1 MALSPGTK
9 LGPYQIVAPIGA
21 GGMGEV
27 YRARDT
33 RLDRTVAIKILPTH
47 LAENPE
53 AKQRFDREARAIS
66 SLNHPNICTLY
77 DVGHQDGSDFL
88 VMEYLEGETLANRLQ
103 KGPLS
108 PEQALRYGIQICEGL
123 EKAHRSGVIH
133 RDLKPGNIMLTKAG
147 AKLLDFGL
155 AKPLLG
161 TAIAA
166 GAADGSLTPPTPTMS
181 LPALTSPTSPLTHA
195 GSVVGTFQYIAPE
208 LLQGAEA
215 DARSDIFAFGCA
227 LYEMLTGK
235 PAFTG
240 KNQASVIASIMA
252 LDPAP
257 VSSLQPLTPAALDLL
272 VANCLAK
279 EPEDRIHS
287 AHDLL
292 LQLRM
297 ISATSA
303 QPTNSATAV
312 PARARKSVK
321 IAWGLATLFAI
332 VAVVLA
338 LFFAREAA
346 APQYSTHSYILPP
359 DKAEFLFTNSGGTI
373 AISPDGRRLA
383 YTIHVG
389 DQQDMLWVQALNSPV
404 AQPLAGTEGAAFP
417 FWSPDSRYVGFFAD
431 SKLKKIDANGG
442 PPETLCDAPV
452 GRGGAWNSSGTI
464 IFAATTTV
472 ALSTVPES
480 GGTPAELTQLSTAD
494 SENSHRWPQ
503 FLPDGKHFLYF
514 ARSDTPENSGIFVG
528 SLGSKERRLVVH
540 NAWPGIYARGYLL
553 FLRDD
558 NLMAQPFDTS
568 KLAVNGNSV
577 PLAEHVTANEPSVY
591 GVFSASNTGALVLHT
606 GGGTGSGLQLV
617 WFDRSGKTSG
627 PAVSG
632 TDLFPSPA
640 LSPDGLRLAYSL
652 FDGGKSDI
660 WVLDLRRQTRTRV
673 TFGPR
678 LQQNPVWT
686 PDGKYIIYSSI
697 RVPGGLQH
705 LYKKAADGTGGEET
719 VLDTKTNMEVPIS
732 ISHDGRY
739 LAYEFNAGKGYH
751 LWVLPLFGDRKPFP
765 MNEPRPGVVEFS
777 GVISPDGKWVAY
789 ASNESGP
796 FQIYLKP
803 FPTGPGKWQVSSSAV
818 GPAVVNW
825 RADGKELFFATGTL
839 ELMAVDFAAE
849 NGTPRLGTPHALFH
863 LPSSALGNI
872 AFTVTPNGKHFIV
885 NTVPQGAV
893 FSGLPLTLI
902 TNWTADL
909 KK

>member
-1 MALSPGTK
+1 MALTFGTR
-9 LGPYQIVAPIGA
+9 LGPYEIQSPLGA

-47 LAENPE
+47 LAESPE

-66 SLNHPNICTLY
+66 SLNHPSICTLY
-77 DVGHQDGSDFL
+77 DVGHQEGTDFL
-88 VMEYLEGETLANRLQ
+88 IMEYLEGETLADRLK
-103 KGPLS
+103 KGPLP

-123 EKAHRSGVIH
+123 EKAHRTGLIH

-155 AKPLLG
+155 AKPLVG

-166 GAADGSLTPPTPTMS
+166 GSAAGSLTPPTPTMS
-181 LPALTSPTSPLTHA
+181 LPALASPTSPLTHE

-208 LLQGAEA
+208 LLQGGAA
-215 DARSDIFAFGCA
+215 DARSDIFAFGCV

-235 PAFTG
+235 SAFTG
-240 KNQASVIASIMA
+240 KNQASVIASILA
-252 LDPAP
+252 LDPPP
-257 VSSLQPLTPAALDLL
+257 VSSLQPLTPPALDFL
-272 VANCLAK
+272 VANCLVK

-303 QPTNSATAV
+303 QQANSAAAV
-312 PARARKSVK
+312 PAPARKSLK
-321 IAWGLATLFAI
+321 IAWGLTTVFAI

-359 DKAEFLFTNSGGTI
+359 DRAEFLFTNTAGTI
-373 AISPDGRRLA
+373 AISPNGRRLA

-389 DQQDMLWVQALNSPV
+389 DQQDMLWVQGLNSVV
-404 AQPLAGTEGAAFP
+404 AQPLPGTEGAAFP

-431 SKLKKIDANGG
+431 SKLKRIDANGG

-464 IFAATTTV
+464 IFAAATTV
-472 ALSTVPES
+472 ALSIVPES

-528 SLGSKERRLVVH
+528 SLGSKERHLVLH

-553 FLRDD
+553 FLRDET
-558 NLMAQPFDTS
+558 LMAQPFNTR
-568 KLAVNGNSV
+568 KLAVEGDSV
-577 PLAEHVTANEPSVY
+577 PLAENVTANEPSVY
-591 GVFSASNTGALVLHT
+591 AVFSASDNGVLILHT

-617 WFDRSGKTSG
+617 WFDRSGKPLG

-640 LSPDGLRLAYSL
+640 LSPDGSRLAYSL
-652 FDGGKSDI
+652 FDGGKSDV
-660 WVLDLRRQTRTRV
+660 WVLDLKRQARTRI

-686 PDGKYIIYSSI
+686 PDGKAIIYSSI
-697 RVPGGLQH
+697 RVPGGLAH

-719 VLDTKTNMEVPIS
+719 ILDTKNTLQIPVS
-732 ISHDGRY
+732 VSHDGRY
-739 LAYEFNAGKGYH
+739 LAYQFNEGKGYH
-751 LWVLPLFGDRKPFP
+751 LWALPLFGDRKPFAV
-765 MNEPRPGVVEFS
+765 NELRPGVVEFS
-777 GVISPDGKWVAY
+777 GVISPDGKWIAY

-796 FQIYLKP
+796 IQIYLKP
-803 FPTGPGKWQVSSSAV
+803 FPSGSGKWQVSTSPV
-818 GPAVVNW
+818 GPAVINW
-825 RADGKELFFATGTL
+825 RADGKELFFFTGTL
-839 ELMAVDFAAE
+839 DLMAVDFAAE
-849 NGTPRLGTPHALFH
+849 KGTPRLGSPHTLFH
-863 LPSSALGNI
+863 LRSSGLGNP
-872 AFTVTPNGKHFIV
+872 AFTVTPDGKRFIV
-885 NTVPQGAV
+885 NSAPEGSSTGR
-893 FSGLPLTLI
+893 PLTLI

>member
-9 LGPYQIVAPIGA
+9 LGPYEVAAPIGA

-33 RLDRTVAIKILPTH
+33 RLERTVAIKILPPH
-47 LAENPE
+47 LADSPE

-77 DVGHQDGSDFL
+77 DVGHQDGGDFL
-88 VMEYLEGETLANRLQ
+88 VMEYLEGETLADRLR
-103 KGPLS
+103 KGALP
-108 PEQALRYGIQICEGL
+108 PEQALRYAIQICEGL
-123 EKAHRSGVIH
+123 EKAHRNGVIH

-161 TAIAA
+161 TAISA
-166 GAADGSLTPPTPTMS
+166 GAAANSLTPPTPTMS
-181 LPALTSPTSPLTHA
+181 LSALASPSSPLTHE

-208 LLQGAEA
+208 LLQGGEA
-215 DARSDIFAFGCA
+215 DARSDIFAFGCV

-235 PAFTG
+235 PAFAG

-257 VSSLQPLTPAALDLL
+257 VSSVQPLTPAGLDLV

-279 EPEDRIHS
+279 EAEERIQS

-303 QPTNSATAV
+303 QPANSETAV
-312 PARARKSVK
+312 PVRVRKSLK
-321 IAWGLATLFAI
+321 IAWGLVALLVIAGI
-332 VAVVLA
+332 VLAVV
-338 LFFAREAA
+338 FARKAA
-346 APQYSTHSYILPP
+346 ESQYSTHSYILPP
-359 DKAEFLFTNSGGTI
+359 DKTEFLFTNAGGTI

-383 YTIHVG
+383 YTVHVG

-442 PPETLCDAPV
+442 PPETLCDAGI

-464 IFAATTTV
+464 IFSPSTTTG
-472 ALSTVPES
+472 LSTVPES
-480 GGTPAELTQLSTAD
+480 GGTPTELTQLSTDD

-514 ARSDTPENSGIFVG
+514 MRSDTPEHSGIFVG
-528 SLGSKERRLVVH
+528 SIGSKERRLVLH
-540 NAWPGIYARGYLL
+540 NAWPGIYASGYLL
-553 FLRDD
+553 FLRDQT
-558 NLMAQPFDTS
+558 LMAQHFDTG
-568 KLAVNGNSV
+568 KLAVDGNSV
-577 PLAEHVTANEPSVY
+577 PVAENVTANEPSVY
-591 GVFSASNTGALVLHT
+591 GVFTASDNAILILHT
-606 GGGTGSGLQLV
+606 GGGTGSGFQLV
-617 WFDRSGKTSG
+617 WFDRSGKPLG
-627 PAVSG
+627 PVVSG

-640 LSPDGLRLAYSL
+640 LSPDGSRLAYSL

-660 WVLDLRRQTRTRV
+660 WVLDLKRQARTRI

-686 PDGKYIIYSSI
+686 PDGKAIIYSSI
-697 RVPGGLQH
+697 RVPGGLAH
-705 LYKKAADGTGGEET
+705 LYKKTADGTGGEET
-719 VLDTKTNMEVPIS
+719 ILDSKNTLQVPVS
-732 ISHDGRY
+732 VSHDGRY
-739 LAYEFNAGKGYH
+739 LAYLFNEGKGYH
-751 LWVLPLFGDRKPFP
+751 LWVLPLFGDRKPFAV
-765 MNEPRPGVVEFS
+765 NELRPGVVEFS
-777 GVISPDGKWVAY
+777 GVISPDGKWIAY

-796 FQIYLKP
+796 IQIYLKP
-803 FPTGPGKWQVSSSAV
+803 FPNGPGKWQVSTSHV
-818 GPAVVNW
+818 GPAVINW
-825 RADGKELFFATGTL
+825 RADGKELFFFTGTL
-839 ELMAVDFAAE
+839 DLNAVDFAVE
-849 NGTPRLGTPHALFH
+849 NGTPRLGSPHALFH
-863 LPSSALGNI
+863 LRSSAYGNP
-872 AFTVTPNGKHFIV
+872 AFTVMPDGKRFIV
-885 NTVPQGAV
+885 NSAPEGA
-893 FSGLPLTLI
+893 STGRPLTLI